1 MMVSRYDD
9 TRLLL
14 VLQTDHSKVAGLFA
28 AHWGNQEFARLRP
41 YVSMVLAAQE
51 HDGGWWDW
59 EIRPTLDARGHPH
72 DYIGSMRS
80 LGENTWLEFN
90 RHGIRR
96 VAEQDR
102 YAGCIVSMHS
112 EGLLSKGMG
121 LLPQMPDY
129 SIYPN
134 VQEFIR
140 EQKAYRAQLIDEMRK
155 YPEYQSD
162 VSEECLWT
170 NFKYMEAFDQLA
182 QFVCNRYPFN
192 SKARKNGPTN
202 ELSKTPVPVALGS
215 KDVIL
220 NVDVQDESNA
230 TVTPYPFDVNP
241 LVVSFPG
248 RLVLSRPYANQ
259 EEFLPDFY
267 KAERVTL
274 TYRLHRA

>member
-1 MMVSRYDD
+1 MMVSPYDD

-14 VLQTDHSKVAGLFA
+14 VLQSDHSRVAGLVA
-28 AHWGNQEFARLRP
+28 AHWGNQEFARPRP
-41 YVSMVLAAQE
+41 YLSMVLAAQE

-72 DYIGSMRS
+72 DYIGGIRT

-96 VAEQDR
+96 VAGQDP
-102 YAGCIVSMHS
+102 YAGYIVSMHS
-112 EGLLSKGMG
+112 EGLLSRGLG
-121 LLPQMPDY
+121 LLPYMPDY
-129 SIYPN
+129 TVYPN

-140 EQKAYRAQLIDEMRK
+140 EQKAYRAQLIDELRK
-155 YPEYQSD
+155 LPEYQSD
-162 VSEECLWT
+162 ISEERLWT

-192 SKARKNGPTN
+192 SKARQKGPTS
-202 ELSKTPVPVALGS
+202 ELSRTPVPVATGT
-215 KDVIL
+215 KDVTMS
-220 NVDVQDESNA
+220 VDVQDESNA
-230 TVTPYPFDVNP
+230 LVTPYPFDVNP

-248 RLVLSRPYANQ
+248 RLVANRPYSSQ

-267 KAERVTL
+267 TAERVTV
-274 TYRLHRA
+274 TYTLHRA